1 MKKLG
6 FPLAI
11 AFVISLLLF
20 SYVISQW
27 PDYKQPRYHS
37 ECWRGGG
44 HGCNYYSDARPDT
57 GLFAIVD
64 IWPNEPPGGYPMH
77 SGYVKGISDTVVL
90 DVELYNRN
98 SNPFDISSYQPE
110 NWFVPVVYD
119 IIQDPRNSTPIADT
133 SDFDFEFKH
142 WYDELYNVLT
152 KPASIPYSGN
162 SNIRYRLKYYIWG
175 LTDGRFRLMMKKTAN
190 APSGF
195 RLLVRHLP
203 AAWITKPAFLAD
215 TLNAFAA
222 CASRAIYAGD
232 YYSALDWGDSI
243 LAYNP
248 PSVVEY
254 RMKNFAY
261 AGLNDSLNMVVTYDS
276 TLAILNR
283 YGDPVMS
290 DSSKF
295 TFYESIWY
303 EDMINGVTMARW
315 MHVTGNK
322 RVFY

>member
-119 IIQDPRNSTPIADT
+119 INSDPRKSYPIADT
-133 SDFDFEFKH
+133 SDFNYIFSH
-142 WYDELYNVLT
+142 WRDRLYNIISQPDT
-152 KPASIPYSGN
+152 IPYSGSGN
-162 SNIRYRLKYYIWG
+162 KRYILNYLVWGLPKGQFRLTVHKTIYAPPGFTLLVRPVYPVWIDKPVDLADTINALAACATRAMFKGNDSLGLIWADSILYYNPSSIVGYRLK
-175 LTDGRFRLMMKKTAN
+175 
-190 APSGF
+190 
-195 RLLVRHLP
+195 
-203 AAWITKPAFLAD
+203 
-215 TLNAFAA
+215 
-222 CASRAIYAGD
+222 
-232 YYSALDWGDSI
+232 
-243 LAYNP
+243 
-248 PSVVEY
+248 
-254 RMKNFAY
+254 NFSY

-303 EDMINGVTMARW
+303 EDMINNVTMARW

-322 RVFY
+322 RVFH